1 MMFFVHSSC
10 HLTPPQKMNGID
22 YFMIVCIYVS
32 INSFPWSFSFYINT
46 FCFFLCS
53 LYFFM
58 KQSHTSLQS
67 CYLFIFESKPPP
79 TDAKSWLTLIPSI
92 TLKFNLSFLEN
103 AVLNIT
109 SLSFRAYL
117 HHNYKQLKAF
127 LPSVVITELF
137 SQKYILPSYSV
148 VLSICRTRLSDRTEL
163 N

>member
-1 MMFFVHSSC
+1 MSLNSSSENEWNWLFHAC
-10 HLTPPQKMNGID
+10 L
-22 YFMIVCIYVS
+22 YLCINKLISMV
-32 INSFPWSFSFYINT
+32 IFLLHNT
-46 FCFFLCS
+46 FYFFLCS

-79 TDAKSWLTLIPSI
+79 TDPKSWLTLIPSI

-137 SQKYILPSYSV
+137 SQKYILPSYSINQRRV
-148 VLSICRTRLSDRTEL
+148 C
-163 N
+163 